1 MENDR
6 DLAGDRDL
14 RFLHADA
21 FGLLLGD
28 TLMNRQK
35 GLNDSPKR
43 MADVHQFDDLLTEW
57 RADRPR
63 KQQAV
68 FLEHAANLVFD
79 VTADTDEADAG
90 DQDRADFLALALHR
104 NHTMPTESDEFSEAP
119 RAFLSLLLMRT
130 ESAACA

>member
-1 MENDR
+1 MSR
-6 DLAGDRDL
+6 LTVSSSRAAAHIL
-14 RFLHADA
+14 VK

-79 VTADTDEADAG
+79 LTADTDEAGAG
-90 DQDRADFLALALHR
+90 DQDRADFLALLALHG
-104 NHTMPTESDEFSEAP
+104 NLTMPTDPDEFSEA
-119 RAFLSLLLMRT
+119 RASFLSLLLMRT
-130 ESAACA
+130 ESAAC

>member
-1 MENDR
+1 
-6 DLAGDRDL
+6 
-14 RFLHADA
+14 
-21 FGLLLGD
+21 
-28 TLMNRQK
+28 
-35 GLNDSPKR
+35 

-79 VTADTDEADAG
+79 VTADTDEADPATRTARISG
-90 DQDRADFLALALHR
+90 SRSSR
-104 NHTMPTESDEFSEAP
+104 NTRYQTELDEFSEAP